1 MEQNEQDR
9 KKLPSYNARDETQ
22 NKKYKCKERRVDGRS
37 RRRGGSDY
45 DVSRGATLAM
55 APRSK
60 YASGQF
66 RVSL

>member
-37 RRRGGSDY
+37 RWRGGVTMTS
-45 DVSRGATLAM
+45 VGAPHWLWRHGVNTRLAN
-55 APRSK
+55 
-60 YASGQF
+60 SG
-66 RVSL
+66 